1 MTTKPPPVP
10 PANRSDKGPRSA
22 PETATAQGRPSSQ
35 TKDPD
40 KIGQAGNSK
49 VNTTHQGYQQDR

>member
-10 PANRSDKGPRSA
+10 PANRSDKGPGSA
-22 PETATAQGRPSSQ
+22 APAPLAEGQGSSQ

-40 KIGQAGNSK
+40 KIGQTGNTK
-49 VNTTHQGYQQDR
+49 VNTVTQGYQQDR